1 MSVKTS
7 INIPDDIFNEA
18 KKLSDNF
25 SSIVAEALKEYLRRR
40 KVEKAMS
47 SFGKWEQRD
56 KSSVDIVNDMRK
68 EDKRRYADRNR

>member
-7 INIPDDIFNEA
+7 INIPDDVFNEA

-25 SSIVAEALKEYLRRR
+25 SSVVAEALKEYLRRK

-47 SFGKWEQRD
+47 SFGKWGKRDQR
-56 KSSVDIVNDMRK
+56 SVEIVSDIRK
-68 EDKRRYADRNR
+68 EDKRRYADRNS

>member
-7 INIPDDIFNEA
+7 VNIPDDIFNEV

-25 SSIVAEALKEYLRRR
+25 SSVVAEALTEYLRRK

-47 SFGKWEQRD
+47 SFGKWEERD
-56 KSSVDIVNDMRK
+56 KSSAEIVKDMRK
-68 EDKRRYADRNR
+68 EDKRRYANRNR

>member
-25 SSIVAEALKEYLRRR
+25 SSVVAEALKEYLRRK

-56 KSSVDIVNDMRK
+56 KSSEDIVNDMRK

>member
-25 SSIVAEALKEYLRRR
+25 SSVVSEALKEYLRKKR
-40 KVEKAMS
+40 VERAMS
-47 SFGKWEQRD
+47 SFGKWGKRD
-56 KSSVDIVNDMRK
+56 KRSVDIVNEERK
-68 EDKRRYADRNR
+68 EDRRRYADRNH

>member
-7 INIPDDIFNEA
+7 VNIPDDIFNEA
-18 KKLSDNF
+18 RKLSDNF
-25 SSIVAEALKEYLRRR
+25 SSVVAEALKEYLRRK

-47 SFGKWEQRD
+47 SFGKWAQRD
-56 KSSVDIVNDMRK
+56 KSSGEIVKDMRK

>member
-7 INIPDDIFNEA
+7 VNIPDDIFKEV

-25 SSIVAEALKEYLRRR
+25 SSVVAEALTEYLRRK

-47 SFGKWEQRD
+47 SFGKWEERD
-56 KSSVDIVNDMRK
+56 KSSAEIVKDMRK
-68 EDKRRYADRNR
+68 EDKRRYANRNR

>member
-7 INIPDDIFNEA
+7 INIPDDIFTEA

-25 SSIVAEALKEYLRRR
+25 SSVVAEALKEYLRRK

-47 SFGKWEQRD
+47 SFGKWEQQD

>member
-18 KKLSDNF
+18 KKLSNNF
-25 SSIVAEALKEYLRRR
+25 SSVVADALKEYLRRK

-47 SFGKWEQRD
+47 SFGKWKQRD
-56 KSSVDIVNDMRK
+56 KSSVEIVNEVRK
-68 EDKRRYADRNR
+68 EEKRRYADRNR

>member
-7 INIPDDIFNEA
+7 INIPDDVFNEA

-25 SSIVAEALKEYLRRR
+25 SSVVAEALKEYLRRK

-47 SFGKWEQRD
+47 SFGKWGKRD
-56 KSSVDIVNDMRK
+56 KRSVEIVSDIRK
-68 EDKRRYADRNR
+68 EDKRRYADRNS

>member
-7 INIPDDIFNEA
+7 VNIPDDIYNEA
-18 KKLSDNF
+18 RKLSDNF
-25 SSIVAEALKEYLRRR
+25 SSVVAEALTEYLRRK

-47 SFGKWEQRD
+47 SFGKWEKRD
-56 KSSVDIVNDMRK
+56 KSSAEIVKDMRK

>member
-7 INIPDDIFNEA
+7 VNIPDDIFNEV

-25 SSIVAEALKEYLRRR
+25 SAVVAEALKEYLRRK

-56 KSSVDIVNDMRK
+56 KSSVEIVKDMRK

>member
-25 SSIVAEALKEYLRRR
+25 SSVVSEALKEYLRKK
-40 KVEKAMS
+40 KVERAMS
-47 SFGKWEQRD
+47 SFGKWGKRD
-56 KSSVDIVNDMRK
+56 KRSVDIVNEARK
-68 EDKRRYADRNR
+68 EDRRRYADRYH

>member
-7 INIPDDIFNEA
+7 INIPDDVFNEA

-25 SSIVAEALKEYLRRR
+25 SSVVSEALKEYLRRK

-47 SFGKWEQRD
+47 SFGKWGKRD
-56 KSSVDIVNDMRK
+56 KRSVEIVSDIRK
-68 EDKRRYADRNR
+68 EDKRRYADRNS

>member
-25 SSIVAEALKEYLRRR
+25 SSVVAEALREYLRRK

-47 SFGKWEQRD
+47 SFGKWGKRG
-56 KSSVDIVNDMRK
+56 KRSADIVTDMRK
-68 EDKRRYADRNR
+68 EDRRRYADRNR

>member
-25 SSIVAEALKEYLRRR
+25 SSVVAEALKEYLRRK

-47 SFGKWEQRD
+47 SFGKWKQRD
-56 KSSVDIVNDMRK
+56 KSSAEIVSDLRK
-68 EDKRRYADRNR
+68 EDKRRYANRNR

>member
-7 INIPDDIFNEA
+7 INIPEDIFNEA

-25 SSIVAEALKEYLRRR
+25 SSVVTEALKEYLRKK

-47 SFGKWEQRD
+47 SFGKWEDRD
-56 KSSVDIVNDMRK
+56 KSSVDIVNDIRK